1 MSFSTNL
8 YVQREDAKQIIAQ
21 KAPSILQA
29 FETNLKARSVKQHH
43 VFFGAIGG
51 SGAGK
56 TRAATETT
64 RILSTV
70 KGFEH
75 VQEVCVDFSN
85 GFHIL
90 PFERGDPDSILG
102 ARIFAAV
109 LRRQSIAR
117 FYEHAKF
124 RYYYRR
130 GVFKTRLVLRVVSV
144 KFREWMGL
152 DKETP
157 LPITLILDEFQ
168 KTIQSTPAWKHITY
182 TIGSY
187 TCNTEGPNE
196 EAIASKLVVVPILAG
211 TLLKQEVT
219 FAPTDYQSVLLPLP
233 SFNIKSVR
241 TILKSE
247 QIDKRLMMGRELKQF
262 WYHMGLVPRNLEDA
276 LHTARRVLSVYSYVY
291 DETHVQFPE
300 MIDYLF
306 RKTRAVILERYKY
319 FQGYD
324 YTDNDKKL
332 LFHALAAKVP
342 DGPASKEKW
351 LLDAIREGKV
361 FKTDANLLYLPYFVF
376 MELIDRIYRNVHRFL
391 PLDRTAFQWYHMEE
405 VDLKTLA
412 CRINGYI
419 EFLNMPL
426 IRMNQL
432 FPGARGT
439 CGSHK
444 IKIRDVTYVEA
455 LEHFGQKDVH
465 TGRYVHK
472 SPQDTIRVSGSTV
485 VQPKERIQY
494 VMRCVQGNK
503 GFDGILFA
511 KADAQD
517 VLILIQHKF
526 KQSPKQH
533 GTDSPPT
540 ITPKEWYEAEAEA
553 IKAQYPDHKLYFVYV
568 TNAKLGAKLVENATE
583 KYGDLLIVDGN
594 EFHHYVSPNILP
606 YYKEISDFDGLL

>member
-1 MSFSTNL
+1 MSFSNL

-29 FETNLKARSVKQHH
+29 FETNLKARSIKQHH

-64 RILSTV
+64 RILSAV

-85 GFHIL
+85 GNHIL

-117 FYEHAKF
+117 FDRYAKF

-130 GVFKTRLVLRVVSV
+130 GVFKTGLVLRVVSV
-144 KFREWMGL
+144 KFREWMSL

-157 LPITLILDEFQ
+157 LPVTLILDEFQ
-168 KTIQSTPAWKHITY
+168 KTIQSTPAWKSILY
-182 TIGSY
+182 TVGSY
-187 TCNTEGPNE
+187 ICNTQGPNE
-196 EAIASKLVVVPILAG
+196 ETIASKLVVVPILAG

-233 SFNIKSVR
+233 SFNIESVM
-241 TILKSE
+241 TILNNE
-247 QIDKRLMMGRELKQF
+247 QIDKRLLIGRELKQF

-276 LHTARRVLSVYSYVY
+276 LYTATRVLSVYSYVR

-306 RKTRAVILERYKY
+306 RETRAVILERYKY

-324 YTDNDKKL
+324 YTDNDRKL
-332 LFHALAAKVP
+332 LFHALSAKVP
-342 DGPASKEKW
+342 DGPASEEKW

-361 FKTDANLLYLPYFVF
+361 FKTDANLLYLPHFVF
-376 MELIDRIYRNVHRFL
+376 MELIDRIYRNVC
-391 PLDRTAFQWYHMEE
+391 PLDGKPWYHMEE

-419 EFLNMPL
+419 EFLDMPV

-432 FPGARGT
+432 FPGVRGR
-439 CGSHK
+439 CGSDK
-444 IKIRDVTYVEA
+444 INIQDVTYVEA
-455 LEHFGQKDVH
+455 LEHFGQK
-465 TGRYVHK
+465 GKYVYK
-472 SPQDTIRVSGSTV
+472 SPQDTIQVSGSTV
-485 VQPKERIQY
+485 VQLKERVQY
-494 VMRCVQGNK
+494 VMRCIQGNER
-503 GFDGILFA
+503 FDGILFA
-511 KADAQD
+511 KANAQN

-526 KQSPKQH
+526 KQFPN
-533 GTDSPPT
+533 TDSPPT
-540 ITPKEWYEAEAEA
+540 TTPKEWYEAEAEV
-553 IKAQYPDHKLYFVYV
+553 IKSQYPDHKLYFVYV
-568 TNAKLGAKLVENATE
+568 TNTKLDLKSVENATE

-594 EFHHYVSPNILP
+594 EFRHYVSPNILP
-606 YYKEISDFDGLL
+606 YFWRL